1 MRSILRLTLTASI
14 LSALVAA
21 PVRAEKLV
29 EHDDFL
35 LNLGVMLQP
44 AFRFYAPPGDGA
56 DPTNDFFIR
65 RVRLLVTGNL
75 IKDISYFLQTET
87 PNVGYNATDPAARW
101 NLTFYV
107 IDAYVAY
114 KLADE
119 LTLDA
124 GLLLAPFTHHGMQ
137 GAIGLHT
144 IDYHANVMKYPG
156 TIGRLWRDVGVQARG
171 LLADKLIHYR
181 LAVMNGAQP
190 GSQGAGEP
198 VINES
203 DVPRV
208 TGTVRVNLMG
218 SEPAFY
224 LQGIY
229 FTKEPLLSVGLSGDF
244 QPDVALEGTE
254 RKPYM
259 AFAADVF
266 ADLPMGETN
275 ELAGQVSFYYW
286 NNGEGASTTGIGLLA
301 EVGYR
306 IDKIEPVA
314 SFDIF
319 MPSDDAA
326 AAGKSMNWRVG
337 ANYWIDKHRAN
348 VKLDLGQTKAG
359 DGDPGFVV
367 NLQSQLFF

>member
-1 MRSILRLTLTASI
+1 MRSILRLTLTASL
-14 LSALVAA
+14 LSTLIAA

-35 LNLGVMLQP
+35 LGFGVLLQP
-44 AFRFYAPPGDGA
+44 AFRFAAPPGDA
-56 DPTNDFFIR
+56 DPTNDFFVR
-65 RVRLLVTGNL
+65 RARLLIAGNL
-75 IKDISYFLQTET
+75 IKDLSFFLQTET
-87 PNVGYNATDPAARW
+87 PNIGYNAADPATRW

-107 IDAYVAY
+107 LDLYVAY
-114 KLADE
+114 KFADE
-119 LTLDA
+119 LSLDT
-124 GLLLAPFTHHGMQ
+124 GLLLAPFSHHGMM
-137 GAIGLHT
+137 GAVGLNG

-156 TIGRLWRDVGVQARG
+156 TIGRIWRDVGIQARG

-181 LAVMNGAQP
+181 LAILNGAQAN
-190 GSQGAGEP
+190 SQAVGEP

-203 DVPRV
+203 DIPRV

-218 SEPAFY
+218 SEPDMY
-224 LQGIY
+224 LKGIY
-229 FTKEPLLSVGLSGDF
+229 FAKEPLLSVGLSADF

-266 ADLPMGETN
+266 ADIPMGETN
-275 ELAGQVSFYYW
+275 ELAAQASFYYYSQ
-286 NNGEGASTTGIGLLA
+286 GEGALTSGIGLLA

-306 IDKIEPVA
+306 IDQIEPLA
-314 SFDIF
+314 SFDLF

-348 VKLDLGQTKAG
+348 VKLDLGQTKIG
-359 DGDPGFVV
+359 DGDAGFVV